1 MIRSKAGTLTRD
13 FRIEDLL
20 AQIDNGELVLPEF
33 QRDFDWGDDRV
44 SQLLATVARR
54 WPAGSLLL
62 QEFTDETFFKLRQ
75 FDGGPP
81 VVNDR
86 VAYTVLDGQ
95 QRLTALY
102 HAIYDSGKYVFAVR
116 ASALKQETSIEGLE
130 DSIRSFR
137 RTEWDGEHRTA
148 PWSDENDW
156 IPFYA
161 LKSPADFFAWRDEA
175 IRRGRL
181 GSVPSRADAETLS
194 EAYRLGLEAF
204 HTYTLPAVVVEKN
217 LEPEAVA
224 RIFERVNRGGLYL
237 SAFDLMV
244 AKTFEPGWNL
254 RDKWLTA
261 QNEHPRL
268 SDFFGDD
275 GMPVI
280 RSIALKMRD
289 SVREGDV
296 LRLPGLAVRQ
306 DWDAAARAM
315 EQALLFLKER
325 CGVRRPEWLPYGG
338 MLITLAG
345 LALEENLY
353 ANSEIIEAWF
363 WTRAFGLK
371 YEGGANTV
379 TVDEYHHLRAV
390 LQGEVELALTPM
402 YRQTLLEATRKRR
415 SALWRAFMAALSA
428 QGARDPISGDT
439 PDTEKTVA
447 MHVLPRQPETSV
459 GEESQHLR
467 VLNLILVSTT
477 TSRRLAGAG
486 IDNLYS
492 ETNRL
497 VGLEGEAVRESQFLP
512 IDYAESSASEFL
524 EARLDLL
531 EAFLRGRVGQGF
543 VDGPPSSSPGLY

>member
-1 MIRSKAGTLTRD
+1 MIRSKSGTLTRD
-13 FRIEDLL
+13 FRIAELL
-20 AQIDNGELVLPEF
+20 AQIDDGELVLPEF

-44 SQLLATVARR
+44 AQLLATVARR

-62 QEFTDETFFKLRQ
+62 QEFTDETFYKLRG

-81 VVNDR
+81 VQVER

-95 QRLTALY
+95 QRLTALH

-116 ASALKQETSIEGLE
+116 AGALQPGTSIEDLE
-130 DSIRSFR
+130 DSIRSFYR
-137 RTEWDGEHRTA
+137 SEWDNEHRMA
-148 PWSDENDW
+148 AWSDTNDW

-161 LKSPADFFAWRDEA
+161 LKSAADFFAWRDEV

-181 GSVPSRADAETLS
+181 GRVPSEEDAIALS

-204 HTYTLPAVVVEKN
+204 NTYTLPAVVVEKN

-254 RDKWLTA
+254 RDKWSTA
-261 QNEHPRL
+261 QNEHLHL
-268 SDFFGDD
+268 SDFFGED
-275 GMPVI
+275 GMPII
-280 RSIALKMRD
+280 RAIALKTRD

-296 LRLPGLAVRQ
+296 LRLPGLAVRR
-306 DWDAAARAM
+306 DWDEAARAM
-315 EQALLFLKER
+315 DQVLSFLSER
-325 CGVRRPEWLPYGG
+325 CGVRQPEWLPYGG

-345 LALEENLY
+345 IAMEENLF
-353 ANSEIIEAWF
+353 AHSETIEAWF

-379 TVDEYHHLRAV
+379 TVEEYHHLRAV
-390 LQGEVELALTPM
+390 LNGEAELGLTPM
-402 YRQTLLEATRKRR
+402 YRRTVLEATRKRR
-415 SALWRAFMAALSA
+415 SALWRAFMSALSA
-428 QGARDPISGDT
+428 RGARDLVSG
-439 PDTEKTVA
+439 ESLEGERSVS
-447 MHVLPRQPETSV
+447 MHMLPRQVETPP

-467 VLNLILVSTT
+467 VLNLVLASTAT
-477 TSRRLAGAG
+477 NRRLAGLG
-486 IDNLYS
+486 IEEVYG

-497 VGLEGEAVRESQFLP
+497 IGLEGHAVRQSQFLP
-512 IDYAESSASEFL
+512 ADDAVTSSSGFL
-524 EARLDLL
+524 EARLLQL
-531 EAFLRGRVGQGF
+531 EAFLQVRVGRGF
-543 VDGPPSSSPGLY
+543 VDEASKMQ

>member
-1 MIRSKAGTLTRD
+1 MARSKSGTLTRD
-13 FRIEDLL
+13 FRIEELL
-20 AQIDNGELVLPEF
+20 AQIDDGELVLPEF
-33 QRDFDWGDDRV
+33 QRDFDWGEDRV
-44 SQLLATVARR
+44 AQLLATVARR

-62 QEFTDETFFKLRQ
+62 QEFTDEAFFELRE

-81 VVNDR
+81 VVKER
-86 VAYTVLDGQ
+86 VVYTVLDGQ

-116 ASALKQETSIEGLE
+116 ANALTPGTSIENLE

-137 RTEWDGEHRTA
+137 RAEWDGNHRSA
-148 PWSDENDW
+148 PWSDDNDW

-161 LKSPADFFAWRDEA
+161 LKSAADFFAWRDDVV
-175 IRRGRL
+175 RRDRPGR
-181 GSVPSRADAETLS
+181 VPSQADANVLS

-204 HTYTLPAVVVEKN
+204 STYMLPAVVVEKN

-224 RIFERVNRGGLYL
+224 RIFERVNRGGLHL

-261 QNEHPRL
+261 QNEHLHL
-268 SDFFGDD
+268 SDFFGED

-280 RSIALKMRD
+280 RSIAMKT
-289 SVREGDV
+289 SNNVREGEV

-306 DWDAAARAM
+306 DWDAATRAM
-315 EQALLFLKER
+315 EQALSFLGER
-325 CGVRRPEWLPYGG
+325 CGVRQPEWLPYGG

-345 LALEENLY
+345 LALEEDLY
-353 ANSEIIEAWF
+353 AHSETVEAWF
-363 WTRAFGLK
+363 WSRAFGLK

-390 LQGEVELALTPM
+390 LRGEVRLSLTPM
-402 YRQTLLEATRKRR
+402 YRRTIFEATRKRR
-415 SALWRAFMAALSA
+415 SALWRAFMAVLSVH
-428 QGARDPISGDT
+428 GARDPITGEAVDADSA
-439 PDTEKTVA
+439 VA
-447 MHVLPRQPETSV
+447 MHVLPRQFETAP

-467 VLNLILVSTT
+467 VLNLVFVSNSTN
-477 TSRRLAGAG
+477 RRLAGNG
-486 IDNLYS
+486 IDNLYG

-497 VGLEGEAVRESQFLP
+497 IGLEGQMVRESQLLP
-512 IDYAESSASEFL
+512 AEGAVNSAREFL
-524 EARLDLL
+524 ELRLDLL
-531 EAFLRGRVGQGF
+531 ETFLRDRVGQGF
-543 VDGPPSSSPGLY
+543 VE